1 MSTNKQKIL
10 IVDDEHDMRKIIN
23 DVLTEAG
30 YETFLAENGAHALE
44 LAAAV
49 VPDLILSDIQ
59 MPSMNGY
66 ELLNSVKVDQVL
78 GKIPFIFMTG
88 VNVGRYD
95 LRKGMDLGADDY
107 LTKPFSVDEL
117 LNAVEIR
124 LRKQRLW
131 KSFTD
136 TKLTQTQ
143 TGFIV
148 LLSNELH
155 LLVMDILEHAQS
167 LLAGKEI
174 AADDVQT
181 AAQMI
186 TRSGKRLGH
195 LHENI
200 LYYSMLQIWVKDKET
215 IAAMRKEVTP
225 SSLSIL
231 RSIVSDNVRSKARL
245 ESVTVDCVDVPLR
258 IAPPDFGKIV
268 DEVLDNAC
276 KFSESGSPVGIT
288 SRVDGEFLRLTVQDD
303 GRGIT
308 AEEIARTVS
317 LFRAPQPSPIRSEG
331 GVGLTIA
338 ATLADLYGGSLTVQ
352 RGPRK
357 GTIVTILLPVHAS

>member
-1 MSTNKQKIL
+1 MTANAQKIL
-10 IVDDEHDMRKIIN
+10 IVDDEPDMRKVIN

-49 VPDLILSDIQ
+49 MPDLILSDIQ

-66 ELLNSVKVDQVL
+66 ELLNNVKVDQEL
-78 GKIPFIFMTG
+78 GKIPFVFMTG

-107 LTKPFSVDEL
+107 LTKPFTVEEL
-117 LNAVEIR
+117 LTAVEVR
-124 LRKQRLW
+124 LRKQQLRR
-131 KSFTD
+131 SFTD
-136 TKLTQTQ
+136 SKLTKTQ

-167 LLAGKEI
+167 LLAGKDI
-174 AADDVQT
+174 APDDVKA

-200 LYYSMLQIWVKDKET
+200 LYYSMLQIWVKDDAT
-215 IAAMRKEVTP
+215 IAAMRNEVTP
-225 SSLSIL
+225 SSLSVI
-231 RSIVSDNVRSKARL
+231 RSIVMDNVRSKSRQ
-245 ESVTVDCVDVPLR
+245 ETITIDCADVPLR
-258 IAPPDFGKIV
+258 IAPPDLGKIV

-276 KFSESGSPVGIT
+276 KFSDPHAPIGIT
-288 SRVDGEFLRLTVQDD
+288 ARVEGNTFRLTIQDE

-308 AEEIARTVS
+308 AEEISRAAS
-317 LFRAPQPSPIRSEG
+317 LFRSVAPVPIRTEG

-338 ATLADLYGGSLTVQ
+338 VTLAELYGGTLTLQ
-352 RGPRK
+352 RGPLK
-357 GTIVTILLPVHAS
+357 GTIVTVSLPIFQ